1 MSNALVIY
9 LVLCLIVGFLGRRTR
24 LGMTRSTLLSFL
36 LTPLIMFIYLL
47 LFAATAEDPGLATR
61 RDR

>member
-9 LVLCLIVGFLGRRTR
+9 LVLCVVVGFLGRKSK
-24 LGMTRSTLLSFL
+24 LGMTRSLMMSLL

-47 LFAATAEDPGLATR
+47 LFASIENEPRTDEPRGR
-61 RDR
+61 